1 MEWINNGFKSVKEL
15 IESRK
20 LSESYSQI
28 VNLREAAEMI
38 RTTYLPI
45 VIVGDY
51 DVDGIM
57 ASVILSMTLERM
69 NKKHRVRLPKRLA
82 EGYGLSIKIIEE
94 CNEPEALIITVDNG
108 IAAVDAIKLAKKR
121 GYEVIVTDHH
131 QPQSEIPPADIIV
144 DPHYTGGEYVDFCG
158 AGIALMLAEEL
169 LGKGKANF
177 LYPFAAAATIA
188 DVVPLTGD
196 NRRICRAAKKQTL
209 PEGLELLKVKMGVD
223 PLHSTE
229 EDDKFSTNPAINA
242 SSRILDDAYLAF
254 RLFTT
259 RNADEREELADK
271 LVAANAVR
279 KEQSAIVLQKAE
291 HIIEEECMFGD
302 CPLVLNIPDVN
313 LGIIGIVAGKLAE
326 EYNVPTIVVTK
337 NNDILKG
344 SCRVPNTIE
353 EYDIKEE
360 LEKVSDLLLSFGGHK
375 MAAGL
380 SFKED
385 NLDKVRAA
393 MQKSIVIPEKVGH
406 YDFTIKADEVPDTVD
421 EIEAYGPYG
430 PGNDIPIVR
439 VEDIKICPRYGKTH
453 LFMGTTTPAVK
464 IFGNGIS
471 LIYFGIDAS
480 EFTTEDTGSLACYGQ
495 LCMNWFNGRCE
506 PQIILS
512 DKPEKKAIRK
522 TSLAE
527 RLAARAKMI

>member
-131 QPQSEIPPADIIV
+131 QPQAEIPPADIIV
-144 DPHYTGGEYVDFCG
+144 DPHYTGGEY
-158 AGIALMLAEEL
+158 
-169 LGKGKANF
+169 
-177 LYPFAAAATIA
+177 
-188 DVVPLTGD
+188 VPLTGD

-302 CPLVLNIPDVN
+302 CPLVLNIPDVWVSSVLLPEN
-313 LGIIGIVAGKLAE
+313 LRRNIMFQ
-326 EYNVPTIVVTK
+326 
-337 NNDILKG
+337 
-344 SCRVPNTIE
+344 
-353 EYDIKEE
+353 
-360 LEKVSDLLLSFGGHK
+360 LLL
-375 MAAGL
+375 
-380 SFKED
+380 
-385 NLDKVRAA
+385 
-393 MQKSIVIPEKVGH
+393 
-406 YDFTIKADEVPDTVD
+406 
-421 EIEAYGPYG
+421 
-430 PGNDIPIVR
+430 
-439 VEDIKICPRYGKTH
+439 
-453 LFMGTTTPAVK
+453 
-464 IFGNGIS
+464 
-471 LIYFGIDAS
+471 
-480 EFTTEDTGSLACYGQ
+480 
-495 LCMNWFNGRCE
+495 
-506 PQIILS
+506 
-512 DKPEKKAIRK
+512 
-522 TSLAE
+522 
-527 RLAARAKMI
+527 